1 MRLPNDR
8 ILAEKV
14 KEIDIILGGHDHQF
28 ISEFV
33 GFLYLLKLNGLLL
46 MDFLGDLI
54 YFLKYLIYCLKKK
67 KKNNFFDN
75 IYIFFMVKMYL
86 ISV

>member
-14 KEIDIILGGHDHQF
+14 QEIDIILGGHDHQF

-33 GFLYLLKLNGLLL
+33 GFLYLLKLNYTI
-46 MDFLGDLI
+46 LI
-54 YFLKYLIYCLKKK
+54 Q
-67 KKNNFFDN
+67 N
-75 IYIFFMVKMYL
+75 
-86 ISV
+86 